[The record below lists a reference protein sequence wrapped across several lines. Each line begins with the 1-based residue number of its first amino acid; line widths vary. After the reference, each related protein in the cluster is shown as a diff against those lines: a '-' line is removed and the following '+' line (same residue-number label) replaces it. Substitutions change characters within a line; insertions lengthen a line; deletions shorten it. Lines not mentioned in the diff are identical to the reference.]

1 MRERREKCGSE
12 EKKYRERRESTPTS
26 LEKDGETDLEKER
39 KGKEREADE
48 KGRSSSGILS
58 EQKRKAG
65 EEGEKEEKKQAEKP
79 SESMSKFAKRS
90 NEETVMSA
98 RDRYLARQM
107 ARVSTKSY
115 IEKEED

>member
-1 MRERREKCGSE
+1 MEM
-12 EKKYRERRESTPTS
+12 
-26 LEKDGETDLEKER
+26 ER
-39 KGKEREADE
+39 KGKEREVDE
-48 KGRSSSGILS
+48 KRSSSSRNLS

-65 EEGEKEEKKQAEKP
+65 EEGEKEEKEQTHKA

-107 ARVSTKSY
+107 ARVSAKTY